1 MYFGQLFPIEDYRV
15 YGSYTN
21 THNKIIIIC
30 DNSGSE
36 NIGIRETLT
45 SLAASFIHAAQN
57 PFQEV
62 GKPFKSK
69 KLEQS
74 IQQIVTKHNSLVLRK
89 R

>member
-1 MYFGQLFPIEDYRV
+1 MFFGQLFPIEDYRV

-36 NIGIRETLT
+36 NIGIRETLV
-45 SLAASFIHAAQN
+45 SLAAAFVNAAQN
-57 PFQEV
+57 PFQDV

-69 KLEQS
+69 RLELS
-74 IQQIVTKHNSLVLRK
+74 IQQIVAKHNSLVLRK